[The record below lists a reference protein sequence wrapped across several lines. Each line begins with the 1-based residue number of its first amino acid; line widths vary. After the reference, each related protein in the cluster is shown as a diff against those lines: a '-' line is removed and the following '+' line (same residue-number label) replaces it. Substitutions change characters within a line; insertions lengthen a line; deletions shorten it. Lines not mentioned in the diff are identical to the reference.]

1 MGTIDKIIKEI
12 EGLDKKSQSMRQK
25 KQKEK
30 LFTEL
35 REEILKLKQ
44 FEIWKEWK
52 NR

>member
-1 MGTIDKIIKEI
+1 MGTIEDIIKKI

-25 KQKEK
+25 KQKQK

-35 REEILKLKQ
+35 KEEISKLKQ

>member
-12 EGLDKKSQSMRQK
+12 QGSDNTSKSFRKNKKR
-25 KQKEK
+25 EK
-30 LFTEL
+30 LFSEL
-35 REEILKLKQ
+35 REEILKLKE

>member
-1 MGTIDKIIKEI
+1 MGTIEDIIKKI
-12 EGLDKKSQSMRQK
+12 EGLDKTSQSMRQK

-30 LFTEL
+30 LFSEL
-35 REEILKLKQ
+35 REEISKLKQ